1 MSLSSEVS
9 DYSPAG
15 KWSLRL
21 AFFIGTYVL
30 ISFSLSPATFLTL
43 GLIYVDKFA
52 HAAPVLLVGGAAVA
66 GLLYGRDAP
75 TKYAIN
81 WVRTRWWNCLPVL
94 LFFLAGVTAFS
105 NLKIQIPTVLPFYA
119 DTWFADLDEWIH
131 GAAPWE
137 LAHRLDN
144 ELWAH
149 FIFSIYEVLWFAQWF
164 GTILLVGMWSN
175 PIARIRY
182 LWAVALT
189 MSIVGTLLA
198 LLLSSV
204 GPIYYDHFIGGDRF
218 GGLKVALSSLESSVV
233 VREYADYLLMLYT
246 TGNTGLGGGI
256 SAMPSLHVAL
266 VVLNAFFLSSLNRWA
281 GAVGW
286 IFAALI
292 LYGSVY
298 TGWHYAVDGYVAI
311 AVVSVI
317 WWATGR
323 LVRE

>member
-1 MSLSSEVS
+1 M
-9 DYSPAG
+9 
-15 KWSLRL
+15 
-21 AFFIGTYVL
+21 
-30 ISFSLSPATFLTL
+30 
-43 GLIYVDKFA
+43 
-52 HAAPVLLVGGAAVA
+52 
-66 GLLYGRDAP
+66 
-75 TKYAIN
+75 
-81 WVRTRWWNCLPVL
+81 
-94 LFFLAGVTAFS
+94 
-105 NLKIQIPTVLPFYA
+105 
-119 DTWFADLDEWIH
+119 
-131 GAAPWE
+131 
-137 LAHRLDN
+137 AHRLDN
-144 ELWAH
+144 GLWAF
-149 FIFSIYEVLWFAQWF
+149 FIFNIYEVVWFAQWF

-189 MSIVGTLLA
+189 ISIVGTLLA
-198 LLLSSV
+198 LLLSSA
-204 GPIYYDHFIGGDRF
+204 GPIYYDHFVGGDRF
-218 GGLKVALSSLESSVV
+218 GGLKVALSGLQFQRRRARICRLSLD
-233 VREYADYLLMLYT
+233 ALYDRT
-246 TGNTGLGGGI
+246 YWPRGGI

-286 IFAALI
+286 IFAGLI